1 VVPRSRTAAKTSVT
15 GPVAGID
22 DEFRADLGAGDQ
34 ILVGDLVDDVAH
46 EHRAGS
52 EEQVDGINEV
62 PGDVVVGDVAD
73 DGDQV
78 YVGLARRSMP
88 CATWTFLRANRRAS
102 RRTTIGMP
110 SRFRYASVEAGRLGE
125 TRKVGRVDSFG
136 VDHHDVAD
144 TEPGELLNEEHAD
157 AACGGEREAPR
168 VATWTS

>member
-1 VVPRSRTAAKTSVT
+1 VT

-34 ILVGDLVDDVAH
+34 ILVGDLVDDVAR

-52 EEQVDGINEV
+52 EEQVVGINEV

-73 DGDQV
+73 DGDQD
-78 YVGLARRSMP
+78 VGLARRAMP

-110 SRFRYASVEAGRLGE
+110 SRSRCAIASRRVASGRRGRLVGS
-125 TRKVGRVDSFG
+125 TRSGSI
-136 VDHHDVAD
+136 
-144 TEPGELLNEEHAD
+144 TTMWPTPS
-157 AACGGEREAPR
+157 RE
-168 VATWTS
+168 SC